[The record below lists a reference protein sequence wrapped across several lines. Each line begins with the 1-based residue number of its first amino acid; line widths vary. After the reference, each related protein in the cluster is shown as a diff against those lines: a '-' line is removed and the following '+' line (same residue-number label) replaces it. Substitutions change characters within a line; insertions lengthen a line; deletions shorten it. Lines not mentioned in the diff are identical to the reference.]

1 MLQVN
6 ENTNV
11 INRTSQRNSLD
22 SRMTYQAKDT
32 AVLRGALLGS
42 RQMDKR
48 GNNNGPAHN
57 NLIGAALGGTG
68 SEIVLAVGSA
78 SQEVSRIGKTVRNP

>member
-32 AVLRGALLGS
+32 AVLRSALMLGS
-42 RQMDKR
+42 R
-48 GNNNGPAHN
+48 
-57 NLIGAALGGTG
+57 
-68 SEIVLAVGSA
+68 
-78 SQEVSRIGKTVRNP
+78 

>member
-22 SRMTYQAKDT
+22 SRMTYQVKDT
-32 AVLRGALLGS
+32 AVLRGALMMGS
-42 RQMDKR
+42 RQLDKR
-48 GNNNGPAHN
+48 GSNNGPALN

-68 SEIVLAVGSA
+68 SEVVLAVGST
-78 SQEVSRIGKTVRNP
+78 S